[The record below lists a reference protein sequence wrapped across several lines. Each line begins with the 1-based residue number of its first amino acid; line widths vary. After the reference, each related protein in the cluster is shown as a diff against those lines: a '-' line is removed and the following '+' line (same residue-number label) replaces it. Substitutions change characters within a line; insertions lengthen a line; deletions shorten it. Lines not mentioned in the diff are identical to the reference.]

1 MSSRLTLIK
10 TDNSLKELSLSKL
23 SKIRKEL
30 KVLINTK
37 HSKSESLCLE
47 ITSSMI
53 DLDSNEK
60 LICLKVEEL
69 RHKVKMYLYHFGE
82 HFLCLKISKELDKFE
97 QEHKRMFDKFE
108 IWLERGGD
116 G

>member
-1 MSSRLTLIK
+1 MRSRLTLVKI
-10 TDNSLKELSLSKL
+10 DNSLKESSLSRL

-37 HSKSESLCLE
+37 HSKRESLCPE
-47 ITSSMI
+47 KTCSMI
-53 DLDSNEK
+53 DLDANEK

-82 HFLCLKISKELDKFE
+82 HFLCLKISKELDNFE

-108 IWLERGGD
+108 IWLDRGGD
-116 G
+116 E